1 MLRTSQLR
9 RDGKRH
15 GSARGLGQVEAGDL
29 ACGVGFSLPVLLSP
43 GKTQIVQG
51 SLLLHFTHRGLERS
65 FPRPGQAFWEIP
77 VAVGPQHQEAPA
89 IVPMPDHNR
98 ARGEFTPFCHGKP
111 SRPFQARLC
120 GGKPK
125 RLLRLPAL
133 SILPVDA
140 IEVNRGL
147 EAMFAI
153 AVHGGAGDWGAGPE
167 GPVLAGVEEAARA
180 GAAILARGGS
190 ALDAVVEAVRLL
202 EDNPLFNAGTGS
214 ALTAAG
220 EAEMDA
226 SVMTGSRFACGG
238 VACIRRVRN
247 PVLVARRV
255 LEEGRHVL
263 LAGEG
268 ALAFA
273 RRCGFPDHDPVTP
286 EQRQRWAH
294 SSKEATA
301 PGTVGAVALDQTG
314 ELAAA
319 TSTGGTFLK
328 WPGRI
333 GDSPIP
339 GAGNYATPDAAV
351 SATGRGELML
361 RLCAAK
367 RVCDAVHA
375 GRSAA
380 EAVQEVL
387 GEMAAR
393 LGTDAGF
400 IAVDRN
406 GRLGVGHLTRAMP
419 HAVATRWRPE
429 PVARMGA

>member
-1 MLRTSQLR
+1 
-9 RDGKRH
+9 
-15 GSARGLGQVEAGDL
+15 
-29 ACGVGFSLPVLLSP
+29 
-43 GKTQIVQG
+43 
-51 SLLLHFTHRGLERS
+51 
-65 FPRPGQAFWEIP
+65 
-77 VAVGPQHQEAPA
+77 
-89 IVPMPDHNR
+89 
-98 ARGEFTPFCHGKP
+98 
-111 SRPFQARLC
+111 
-120 GGKPK
+120 
-125 RLLRLPAL
+125 
-133 SILPVDA
+133 
-140 IEVNRGL
+140 
-147 EAMFAI
+147 MFAI
-153 AVHGGAGDWGAGPE
+153 AVHGGAGDWATAPQE
-167 GPVLAGVEEAARA
+167 PVLAGVGEAARA

-226 SVMTGSRFACGG
+226 AVMTGSRLACGG

-273 RRCGFPDHDPVTP
+273 RRCGFPDYDPVTP
-286 EQRQRWAH
+286 EQRERWARGGAR
-294 SSKEATA
+294 SAREAPA
-301 PGTVGAVALDQTG
+301 PGTVGAVALDAAG

-328 WPGRI
+328 SPGRI

-339 GAGNYATPDAAV
+339 GAGNYATSYAAV
-351 SATGRGELML
+351 SATGWGELML

-367 RVCDAVHA
+367 GVCDAVRA
-375 GRSAA
+375 GCSAA
-380 EAVQEVL
+380 QAVRQVL
-387 GEMAAR
+387 EEMAAR
-393 LGTDAGF
+393 LGADAGF

-406 GRLGVGHLTRAMP
+406 GNLGVGHLTRAMP
-419 HAVATRWRPE
+419 HAVATRRRPD
-429 PVARMGA
+429 PVARMGV

>member
-1 MLRTSQLR
+1 
-9 RDGKRH
+9 
-15 GSARGLGQVEAGDL
+15 
-29 ACGVGFSLPVLLSP
+29 
-43 GKTQIVQG
+43 
-51 SLLLHFTHRGLERS
+51 
-65 FPRPGQAFWEIP
+65 
-77 VAVGPQHQEAPA
+77 
-89 IVPMPDHNR
+89 
-98 ARGEFTPFCHGKP
+98 
-111 SRPFQARLC
+111 
-120 GGKPK
+120 
-125 RLLRLPAL
+125 
-133 SILPVDA
+133 
-140 IEVNRGL
+140 
-147 EAMFAI
+147 MFAI
-153 AVHGGAGDWGAGPE
+153 AVHGGAGDWDRGPE

-226 SVMTGSRFACGG
+226 AVMTGSRLACGG

-273 RRCGFPDHDPVTP
+273 RRCGFPDYDPVTP
-286 EQRQRWAH
+286 EQRERWARGGARTGR
-294 SSKEATA
+294 EA
-301 PGTVGAVALDQTG
+301 PGTVGAVALDAAG

-328 WPGRI
+328 SPGRI

-339 GAGNYATPDAAV
+339 GAGNYATSYAAV
-351 SATGRGELML
+351 SATGWGELML

-367 RVCDAVHA
+367 GVCDAVRA
-375 GRSAA
+375 GRGAA
-380 EAVQEVL
+380 EAVTEVL
-387 GEMAAR
+387 EEMSAC

-406 GRLGVGHLTRAMP
+406 GHLGVGHLTRAMP
-419 HAVATRWRPE
+419 HAVATRQRPE

>member
-1 MLRTSQLR
+1 
-9 RDGKRH
+9 
-15 GSARGLGQVEAGDL
+15 
-29 ACGVGFSLPVLLSP
+29 
-43 GKTQIVQG
+43 
-51 SLLLHFTHRGLERS
+51 
-65 FPRPGQAFWEIP
+65 
-77 VAVGPQHQEAPA
+77 
-89 IVPMPDHNR
+89 
-98 ARGEFTPFCHGKP
+98 
-111 SRPFQARLC
+111 
-120 GGKPK
+120 
-125 RLLRLPAL
+125 
-133 SILPVDA
+133 
-140 IEVNRGL
+140 
-147 EAMFAI
+147 MFAI
-153 AVHGGAGDWGAGPE
+153 AVHGGAGDWGREPE

-180 GAAILARGGS
+180 GVAILAQGGS

-214 ALTAAG
+214 ALNAAG

-226 SVMTGSRFACGG
+226 AVMIGSHLACGS
-238 VACIRRVRN
+238 VACLRRVRN

-273 RRCGFPDHDPVTP
+273 RRCGFPDYDPVTP
-286 EQRQRWAH
+286 EQRERWAR
-294 SSKEATA
+294 SGQETPA
-301 PGTVGAVALDQTG
+301 PGTVGAVALDETG

-328 WPGRI
+328 APGRV

-339 GAGNYATPDAAV
+339 GAGTYATSWAAV

-367 RVCDAVHA
+367 SVCDAVRS

-380 EAVQEVL
+380 QAVRQVL
-387 GEMAAR
+387 DEMAMH

-400 IAVDRN
+400 IALDRN
-406 GRLGVGHLTRAMP
+406 GNPGVQHLTRAMP
-419 HAVATRWRPE
+419 HAVATRGRPE